1 MFWNRE
7 VMKIAVEYI
16 KDRRG
21 RTRAVQLPMQQWEK
35 LLKRLK
41 KYEQTS
47 KIESD
52 LKEAFNE
59 VDVMKKSKTKKKNL
73 TEVLDE
79 L

>member
-1 MFWNRE
+1 
-7 VMKIAVEYI
+7 MKFTVEYI

-35 LLKRLK
+35 LLRQLK
-41 KYEQTS
+41 KYKQTS
-47 KIESD
+47 KIKSD
-52 LKEAFNE
+52 LKQAFEE
-59 VDVMKKSKTKKKNL
+59 VDSMRKSRAKKKNL